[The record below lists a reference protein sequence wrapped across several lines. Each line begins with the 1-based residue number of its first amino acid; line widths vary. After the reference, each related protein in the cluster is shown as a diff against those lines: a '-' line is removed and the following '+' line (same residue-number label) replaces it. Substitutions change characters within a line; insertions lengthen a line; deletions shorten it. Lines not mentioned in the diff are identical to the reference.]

1 VPAGQFLRPARLAA
15 LDTSTDTEQQRKE
28 ASQVAGYM
36 QKFQGMPLL
45 SAFANIIDELNQ
57 VNAADRQVTG
67 MKAWMILT
75 YNALQAA
82 SQVPGAS
89 EGFTCDYYGADTHLA
104 WRISTASIVAA
115 LARQENQADA
125 IRAAAESAAAAA
137 EAEAAEAEAEAE
149 EAQAE
154 AAAAEAEAFAAEAA
168 ASSSDDDD
176 AADAAADAAAA
187 HARAEAAM
195 ERATAA
201 MARAEDAYERAGAA
215 RELARRARWWQEQAA
230 YARQFGENLI
240 AWENAIHFPVAKAA
254 QAAGLNETVR
264 AKHYYRNG

>member
-1 VPAGQFLRPARLAA
+1 M
-15 LDTSTDTEQQRKE
+15 
-28 ASQVAGYM
+28 Y
-36 QKFQGMPLL
+36 
-45 SAFANIIDELNQ
+45 Q

-82 SQVPGAS
+82 SQLPGAS
-89 EGFTCDYYGADTHLA
+89 EGFTCDFYGADTHLA
-104 WRISTASIVAA
+104 WRVSTASIVAA
-115 LARQENQADA
+115 LSRQENQADA
-125 IRAAAESAAAAA
+125 IRAAAEAAAAA
-137 EAEAAEAEAEAE
+137 ADAEAAEAEAEAE

-154 AAAAEAEAFAAEAA
+154 AAAAAEAEAFAAEAA
-168 ASSSDDDD
+168 ASSSDDD
-176 AADAAADAAAA
+176 AAAAAAAEAAAA

-201 MARAEDAYERAGAA
+201 MEEAEEARERAGAP
-215 RELARRARWWQEQAA
+215 RRLAQLAQRWQELAA

-264 AKHYYRNG
+264 ARATTRHPAAAAGPGTREGSTR

>member
-1 VPAGQFLRPARLAA
+1 MTGH
-15 LDTSTDTEQQRKE
+15 T
-28 ASQVAGYM
+28 
-36 QKFQGMPLL
+36 QKYFGMPLL
-45 SAFANIIDELNQ
+45 SAFAGIIGELYQ

-82 SQVPGAS
+82 SQVRGAS
-89 EGFTCDYYGADTHLA
+89 EGFTCDFYGAETHLA
-104 WRISTASIVAA
+104 WRLSTASIVAA
-115 LARQENQADA
+115 LSRQENQADR
-125 IRAAAESAAAAA
+125 IRAAAEAAAAA
-137 EAEAAEAEAEAE
+137 ADAEAAEAEAEAE

-168 ASSSDDDD
+168 ASSSDDDA
-176 AADAAADAAAA
+176 AADAAADAAEA

-201 MARAEDAYERAGAA
+201 MEEAEDARERAAAA
-215 RELARRARWWQEQAA
+215 RRLAQLARRWQELAA

-254 QAAGLNETVR
+254 QAAGLNETVT
-264 AKHYYRNG
+264 AKHYYQAPGSSRPPRDT